1 MAKEPKVT
9 ITTSEGTAD
18 MNTPEAKKLMEGV
31 VCRTVEA
38 AQEKQAN
45 DFQKV
50 QEEIDEREVAR
61 LKVRF
66 PSITLKRDGEM
77 WCAHGPDF
85 INLAESPANF
95 AARPADAL
103 RGYLNDHA
111 PDLLNSPVVVLRTDY
126 LKAAAMAASTDET
139 RAYLT
144 GVYVEVSDEEGIR
157 YTATDGKHLVTILDD
172 SMVGMNPD
180 PNEYPEFAP
189 FTFLIPGVVVKEL
202 DKLVLKVK
210 KGEDEETLF
219 GNSVKAQ
226 RIKNDLVF
234 TSLAGGDATK
244 LSKIECREVD
254 GQYPDYRRVIPS
266 FTRLSL
272 GTPAQLVS
280 FDWSLCH
287 NIQKAWALYRWGKPS
302 QLASCP
308 LNFGGEME
316 PALFT
321 RNEHRFV
328 GVVMPLR
335 CGEDGRATTEKPV
348 VGADPFAP
356 PPPPA
361 DEPDED
367 DDEDAD
373 EGDGFLG
380 DMEGKGDE

>member
-1 MAKEPKVT
+1 MTEKPQVT

-18 MNTPEAKKLMEGV
+18 MDSPEAKKLMEGV
-31 VCRTVEA
+31 VRRTVEA
-38 AQEKQAN
+38 HQQKQVT

-50 QEEIDEREVAR
+50 QDDIDLREVER
-61 LKVRF
+61 LKVRY
-66 PSITLKRDGEM
+66 PTVTLNKDGDV
-77 WCAHGPDF
+77 WRAYSNKTDDATACAF
-85 INLAESPANF
+85 AN
-95 AARPADAL
+95 RPAEAV
-103 RGYLNDHA
+103 RAYLNDHE
-111 PDLLNSPVVVLRTDY
+111 PELLNSPTVILRTDY
-126 LKAAAMAASTDET
+126 LKAAAMAAGTDDT

-144 GVYVEVSDEEGIR
+144 GVFVEVSNEEGVR
-157 YTATDGKHLVTILDD
+157 YTATDGHHLVTILDD
-172 SMVGMNPD
+172 ERVGYNPD
-180 PNEYPEFAP
+180 PLEYPDFAP

-202 DKLVLKVK
+202 DKLVLKPK
-210 KGEDEETLF
+210 KGEDESLF

-226 RIKNDLVF
+226 RVKNDLVF
-234 TSLAGGDATK
+234 TSLAGGDETK
-244 LSKIECREVD
+244 LTRIECRELE

-266 FTRLSL
+266 FSRLTM

-280 FDWSLCH
+280 FNWALCYD
-287 NIQKAWALYRWGKPS
+287 IQRAWALYRYGKPT

-308 LNFGGEME
+308 MNFGGEME

-335 CGEDGRATTEKPV
+335 CSEDGRAVTDKPV

-367 DDEDAD
+367 ED
-373 EGDGFLG
+373 EGEDEGFLG
-380 DMEGKGDE
+380 EEKADE